1 MGKGQMSEME
11 IFWRMSYRCS
21 KKVSN
26 FSMHVPPNT
35 RESWFHNCIPD
46 ARPIHSRYLLETWGR
61 YYLYETGFL
70 TVTGC
75 LCMTRFQ
82 WKLNLWIW
90 CSGVWPMNC
99 FGRNRCHLGWVDLW
113 DDKDLLGSE
122 IPDHLDHGRS
132 IHLIYHDPS
141 DLRPLILIQIVSNS
155 PLLIIC
161 MPWEISKHRTGQP
174 INQ

>member
-1 MGKGQMSEME
+1 ME

-21 KKVSN
+21 NKVSN
-26 FSMHVPPNT
+26 FSMQVPPNT
-35 RESWFHNCIPD
+35 RESRFHNCIPD
-46 ARPIHSRYLLETWGR
+46 ACPIHSRYLLETWGR

-75 LCMTRFQ
+75 LGMTRFQ
-82 WKLNLWIW
+82 WKLNLWLW

-141 DLRPLILIQIVSNS
+141 DLRPLILIQIVSKS

-161 MPWEISKHRTGQP
+161 MPREISKHRTGQP

>member
-1 MGKGQMSEME
+1 M
-11 IFWRMSYRCS
+11 
-21 KKVSN
+21 KKICYYKITRDHLRGIQTELVSRI
-26 FSMHVPPNT
+26 SLKLPWCLPPY
-35 RESWFHNCIPD
+35 I
-46 ARPIHSRYLLETWGR
+46 ISRYLLETWGR
-61 YYLYETGFL
+61 CYLYETGFL
-70 TVTGC
+70 TIAGC

-132 IHLIYHDPS
+132 NEPMNFCSEWSHQFIWSTMIWVISDHLS
-141 DLRPLILIQIVSNS
+141 SFRSSQ
-155 PLLIIC
+155 
-161 MPWEISKHRTGQP
+161 RTHS
-174 INQ
+174 

>member
-1 MGKGQMSEME
+1 MEMLQRLDSLHL
-11 IFWRMSYRCS
+11 IP
-21 KKVSN
+21 N
-26 FSMHVPPNT
+26 MHTQSVLVLTVPLHCLVGITALQLRPWCLPHT
-35 RESWFHNCIPD
+35 FPD
-46 ARPIHSRYLLETWGR
+46 IRLETCGR
-61 YYLYETGFL
+61 YNLYEIGFL
-70 TVTGC
+70 TVSGY

-99 FGRNRCHLGWVDLW
+99 FDRNRCHLGWVDLW

-141 DLRPLILIQIVSNS
+141 DLRPLILIQIVSKS
-155 PLLIIC
+155 PLLIIY
-161 MPWEISKHRTGQP
+161 MPREISKHRTGQP

>member
-1 MGKGQMSEME
+1 ME
-11 IFWRMSYRCS
+11 IGFPSFDTQHAYSVSSHTDCSCYTFWDHCS
-21 KKVSN
+21 TTASL
-26 FSMHVPPNT
+26 MPAPY
-35 RESWFHNCIPD
+35 IPD
-46 ARPIHSRYLLETWGR
+46 TRLETYGR
-61 YYLYETGFL
+61 YNLYEIGFL
-70 TVTGC
+70 TVSGC

-99 FGRNRCHLGWVDLW
+99 FDRNRCHLGWVDLW

-141 DLRPLILIQIVSNS
+141 DLRPLILIQIVSKS
-155 PLLIIC
+155 PLLIIY
-161 MPWEISKHRTGQP
+161 MLREISKHRTGQP